1 MVHLRREK
9 AGAGGR
15 GQKIREALLQIFFFL
30 ARLLVELRALSLLSK
45 VLFHN
50 ANPLCIGYFLDKI
63 SLFYA
68 WAGLDF
74 DSPICAS
81 LMLLG

>member
-1 MVHLRREK
+1 
-9 AGAGGR
+9 
-15 GQKIREALLQIFFFL
+15 
-30 ARLLVELRALSLLSK
+30 

-74 DSPICAS
+74 DSPTYSFCIAGMTDMCHLAQ
-81 LMLLG
+81 LLLVEMGSHELFLPGLA